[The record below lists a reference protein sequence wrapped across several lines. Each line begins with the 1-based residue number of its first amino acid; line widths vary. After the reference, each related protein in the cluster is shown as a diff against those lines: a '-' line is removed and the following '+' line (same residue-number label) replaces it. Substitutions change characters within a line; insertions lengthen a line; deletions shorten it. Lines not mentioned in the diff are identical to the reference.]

1 MAARRQTC
9 GRAMVI
15 LAVAAVVVAGC
26 DGTLSGATMP
36 GLDAGPGDRRDAG
49 SIGDRDATAPLVDA
63 AVPVTD
69 GGEGDVDATT
79 PIDSG
84 PTDPCATVRC
94 GANQRCEPATGAC
107 VCVEG
112 FVLMGTSC
120 VALPPG
126 DPAGRTATAVCA
138 EWAAGHV
145 ENSSDPWTEVP
156 GDRCGA
162 GTMPRDAIDDTLR
175 RVSMFR
181 WLVGLPPVTDD
192 PAQHPADQA
201 CAVMMY
207 RNGALSHS
215 PPMSWDCWTMAGAT
229 GASRSNLA
237 LGTSTP
243 GGAIDLYMDDS
254 GVPSLG
260 HRRWIL
266 NGPLGRVG
274 IGFAGNAQCLG
285 VFDSSASSD
294 RMWTAWPNPGPVPS
308 AAIRGEWSFHSN
320 RIAMGSATVSVMRVG
335 DGMTLPVSV
344 GHPPDGYGPST
355 VSWQPMGW
363 SAVVGQRYR
372 ITIGGIAG
380 GAITYEVEPVSC

>member
-1 MAARRQTC
+1 MAARSL
-9 GRAMVI
+9 RALFALLLV
-15 LAVAAVVVAGC
+15 LGAATSGGC
-26 DGTLSGATMP
+26 DGTLSGGESPGVDAGGGGGTDAGPDVPRDAAPSVDDGGGGGLDATAP
-36 GLDAGPGDRRDAG
+36 PIDAGPGD
-49 SIGDRDATAPLVDA
+49 
-63 AVPVTD
+63 
-69 GGEGDVDATT
+69 
-79 PIDSG
+79 
-84 PTDPCATVRC
+84 PCASVTC
-94 GANQRCEPATGAC
+94 GANARCEPATATC
-107 VCVEG
+107 VCAEG
-112 FVLMGTSC
+112 FVLMGTAC

-126 DPAGRTATAVCA
+126 DPAGRTDTEVCA
-138 EWAAGHV
+138 QWAAGHV
-145 ENSSDPWTEVP
+145 ENSSDPWNEVP
-156 GDRCGA
+156 GDMCGA
-162 GTMPRDAIDDTLR
+162 GTLTREGLDDTVR
-175 RVSMFR
+175 RVNLFR

-192 PAQHPADQA
+192 PAQHPNDQA

-207 RNGALSHS
+207 RNARLDHT
-215 PPMSWDCWTMAGAT
+215 PPMDWTCWTMAGYT
-229 GASRSNLA
+229 GASSSNLA
-237 LGTSTP
+237 LGTRSP

-285 VFDSSASSD
+285 VFDRSASSD

-320 RIAMGSATVSVMRVG
+320 RIAMGSATVTVVRVG
-335 DGMTLPVSV
+335 DGMSLPVTV

-372 ITIGGIAG
+372 ITIEGISGGP
-380 GAITYEVEPVSC
+380 ITYEVAPVSC